1 MKLTFLSNTTAV
13 LALLLLWPMSL
24 MAQRT
29 TDRLD
34 RGLVAVPASDGAGN
48 LVSWRLL
55 PEEYYDVTYNVYKD
69 GVKVASGLSASNY
82 QDKTGNDKT
91 GYQVSAVVRG
101 VEQEKCETIKRWSGG
116 FLRVPCDSVYDR
128 NGKNVT
134 ADYVLNDISLADVD
148 GDGRVEFLVKRNYA
162 GDILTSTSEFHH
174 YECYTMSGQRL
185 WWIDLGPNMI
195 SGPDEQ
201 YDIVGY
207 DWDQDGKAEALLR
220 GVDNMIIHA
229 SDGSTDTIGSI
240 KVDTRSSVSNIANM
254 TYTNTGNEYLLYLNG
269 ETGKPYQIG
278 PASHPDYMDY
288 PLERGTA
295 GDWGDT
301 YGHRSTKHYFGAPFL
316 DGRKAS
322 IFLGRG
328 CYTQHKMAA
337 YDVDPQTHQLTQR
350 WYWYNNAGWGTPWY
364 AQGYH
369 NFQIADVDEDGR
381 DEIVFGSMVID
392 DDGLGLS
399 TSGLGHGDAQHC
411 GDFDPYRKGLEQ
423 FACNEDQP
431 SCNFRNATTSEI
443 YYRLE
448 GTSDDGRSIA
458 GKFTDDYPGCQLK
471 SWNSGIISA
480 CADKVYTGD
489 IAFQTPKVSFRIY
502 WDGDL
507 LDEFL
512 DSPGTEKSPA
522 VWTGTGARI
531 FLGSGTLMNN
541 WSKNNP
547 CASGDIIG
555 DWREEIIAREY
566 TNMAFYIYTSPY
578 PTTYRIP
585 TLWSDTEYRN
595 AMVWQ
600 CVGYNQPPHLS
611 YFLGQLEGITTA
623 PPVNTMTGRTE
634 IADGGTITSLDEHLI
649 VCETNNTNIKIQD
662 GAAPYMVTFDIP
674 SWVKGTAASNCTK
687 KDTPIDSLVYTCE
700 VTGGALTGSMR
711 LVKTG
716 DGILHLPKVDMTYT
730 GQTNV
735 WGGTLDFDGT
745 LQKSALWMNRFTT
758 LSSDGGQFL
767 RIKAEYGAT
776 LYPGGKGN
784 IGSLSV
790 VDTLSLNFGSRLVLD
805 IDHTNQ
811 TADHISCG
819 TLLLHTQSW
828 EYGPKYNRPVIEL
841 SGEVGE
847 GTYFLGKVGKLIG
860 ELNQIK
866 VEGNNGLKTSL
877 KLNNDSLFLNL
888 ATVREATSVVW
899 AGANGDAWDY
909 ANTENFY
916 KVGDENLT
924 PYFFVEGDT
933 VLFND
938 EASVSDVTLS
948 DELTPASVTISNS
961 TKAYTFSGNG
971 TIATGSLTKEGNGS
985 VKIYTANTYTG
996 GNYLK
1001 GGTVMVNSLSNST
1014 AAYGS
1019 LGGVTASA
1027 DKFTMEN
1034 GANLSS
1040 SVEITNGS
1048 PIKMIGDEGGIITNA
1063 GTFTQQAT
1071 VSGTLL
1077 TKKGSGTLI
1086 FSSSNN
1092 LLNRLCI
1099 KGGTVSGCAN
1109 PAHTLELQSG
1119 TAYLNDGSSCTID
1132 VTGTKGVVY
1141 FNADRGT
1148 FTNKLIGDG
1157 TLTAYYVPVN
1167 YNKGAA
1173 YPSRTSIAGDFSAF
1187 EGTLVANAT
1196 AGGGFVFNN
1205 SGMPLATLNIPNDI
1219 YVYSMNANYTLGT
1232 VTGNGTLSGP
1242 GNLGGSSVA
1251 YVTWKVGNETDF
1263 TFPGKLTWTAGLN
1276 KVGTGTMTVSGTWD
1290 NTNAVKVTEGS
1301 LKVSGS
1307 ACLGTGALTV
1317 GPDGALIGTNTAS
1330 AGLKNSSITI
1340 SGTLQPCISKTINY
1354 MGNMYFN
1361 GKNVTIKE
1369 DGTLRFGVFKAS
1381 TSANVMS
1388 GSSIQNIG
1396 RLTVNGTI
1404 AISLKPGYTPAVGD
1418 VIRLWTGVTS
1428 FAGSP
1433 TIQADGDSIEYDASH
1448 IDEGY
1453 LVVSKI
1459 IDPTAIERVQ
1469 VSDNADLT
1477 TEYYDLMGIKNSTL
1491 RRGVNIIRRGNKT
1504 QKILM
1509 R

>member
-1 MKLTFLSNTTAV
+1 M
-13 LALLLLWPMSL
+13 ALLLLWPMSL
-24 MAQRT
+24 MAQRF
-29 TDRLD
+29 TDKLD

-69 GVKVASGLSASNY
+69 GVIVASNLSTSNY
-82 QDKTGNDKT
+82 QDKSGKGNSV
-91 GYQVSAVVRG
+91 YEVSAVVRG
-101 VEQEKCETIKRWSGG
+101 VEQKKSEAVKRWANGY
-116 FLRVPCDSVYDR
+116 LRVPCDSVYDR

-134 ADYVLNDISLADVD
+134 ADYVLNDISLADVN
-148 GDGRVEFLVKRNYA
+148 GDGKVEFLVKRNYA
-162 GDILTSTSEFHH
+162 GDILTSTTEFHH
-174 YECYTMSGQRL
+174 YECYTMTGKRL
-185 WWIDLGPNMI
+185 WWIDMGPNMV

-201 YDIVGY
+201 YDIVAY

-229 SDGSTDTIGSI
+229 SDGTVDTIGSI
-240 KVDTRSSVSNIANM
+240 KVDTRSTVSNIANM

-269 ETGKPYQIG
+269 ESGKPYQIG
-278 PASHPDYMDY
+278 PTSHPDYMTY

-337 YDVDPQTHQLTQR
+337 YDVDPLTHKLTQR
-350 WYWYNNAGWGTPWY
+350 WYWYNNAGWGSPWY

-369 NFQIADVDEDGR
+369 NYQIADVDEDGR

-423 FACNEDQP
+423 FACNEDKP
-431 SCNFRNATTSEI
+431 SCNFRNAATSEI

-458 GKFTDDYPGCQLK
+458 GKFTNDYPGCQLK

-489 IAFQTPKVSFRIY
+489 LSFQTPKVSFRMY

-522 VWTGTGARI
+522 VWTGAGARI
-531 FLGSGTLMNN
+531 FLGTGTLMNN

-555 DWREEIIAREY
+555 DWREEIVAREY
-566 TNMAFYIYTSPY
+566 TNMAFYIFTSPFL
-578 PTTYRIP
+578 TTYRIP

-623 PPVNTMTGRTE
+623 PPTNTMTGRRE
-634 IADGGTITSLDEHLI
+634 IANGGTITSADEHLI

-662 GAAPYMVTFDIP
+662 GAAPYMVTFDVP
-674 SWVKGTAASNCTK
+674 SWVKGTAASNCTTK
-687 KDTPIDSLVYTCE
+687 KTAIDSLVYTCD

-716 DGILHLPKVDMTYT
+716 DGILRLPKVDMAYT
-730 GQTNV
+730 GETNV
-735 WGGTLDFDGT
+735 WGGTLDFDGRL
-745 LQKSALWMNRFTT
+745 LQSPLWLNRFTV
-758 LSSDGGQFL
+758 LSSDSGQFL
-767 RIKAEYGAT
+767 RVKAEYGAT
-776 LYPGGKGN
+776 IYPGGKGN
-784 IGSLSV
+784 IGSV
-790 VDTLSLNFGSRLVLD
+790 TVADTLSLNFGSRVVLD
-805 IDHTNQ
+805 VDSASGK
-811 TADHISCG
+811 ADQLSCG
-819 TLLLHTQSW
+819 TLCLHTQSW
-828 EYGPKYNRPVIEL
+828 EYGPKYNCPVVEL
-841 SGEVGE
+841 QGKVGE
-847 GTYFLGKVGKLIG
+847 GTYFLGTVGKVVDDLS
-860 ELNQIK
+860 QIRI
-866 VEGNNGLKTSL
+866 EGSNGLKTSL
-877 KLNNDSLFLNL
+877 TLSHDSLVLRLSN
-888 ATVREATSVVW
+888 VREATSLVW
-899 AGANGDAWDY
+899 TGQEGSMWDY
-909 ANTENFY
+909 ANAENFHRVDDEGMKPEY
-916 KVGDENLT
+916 FVDGDS
-924 PYFFVEGDT
+924 

-938 EASVSDVTLS
+938 EAASGNITLS
-948 DELTPASVTISNS
+948 GELTPASVTIDNS
-961 TKAYTFSGNG
+961 SRAYTFTG
-971 TIATGSLTKEGNGS
+971 TGSITTGSFTKEGTGT
-985 VKIYTANTYTG
+985 VRMNTSNAYTG

-1001 GGTVMVNSLSNST
+1001 GGTVAVSSLSNST
-1014 AAYGS
+1014 TAYGS
-1019 LGGVTASA
+1019 LGGVTTAA

-1034 GANLSS
+1034 GAVLSS
-1040 SVEITNGS
+1040 SYEIKNGS
-1048 PIKMIGDEGGIITNA
+1048 PMKMIGDDGGVINNVSM
-1063 GTFTQQAT
+1063 FSQQAA
-1071 VSGTLL
+1071 VSGTIL
-1077 TKKGSGTLI
+1077 TKKGIGTLI
-1086 FSSSNN
+1086 FSSNN
-1092 LLNRLCI
+1092 SGLNRLCLMS
-1099 KGGTVSGCAN
+1099 GTVSGCAN
-1109 PAHTLELQSG
+1109 PAKTLELQAG

-1132 VTGTKGVVY
+1132 VTGKKGVVY

-1148 FTNKLIGDG
+1148 FTNKLIGSG

-1205 SGMPLATLNIPNDI
+1205 SGMPKATLNIPNGI
-1219 YVYSMNANYTLGT
+1219 YVYSMNADYTLGA
-1232 VTGNGTLSGP
+1232 VTGNGALSGP
-1242 GNLGGSSVA
+1242 GNLGGTSVA
-1251 YVTWKVGNETDF
+1251 SVTWKVGNETDF

-1276 KVGTGTMTVSGTWD
+1276 KVGTGTMTVTGAWD
-1290 NTNAVKVTEGS
+1290 NTNAVKITEGS

-1317 GPDGALIGTNTAS
+1317 GTAGTLMGTNATS
-1330 AGLKNSSITI
+1330 AGFKNSSITI
-1340 SGTLQPCISKTINY
+1340 DGTLQPCMNSILGY

-1361 GKNVTIKE
+1361 GKNVTVT
-1369 DGTLRFGVFKAS
+1369 DGGTLRIGVYKAS
-1381 TSANVMS
+1381 TATGAMS

-1396 RLTVNGTI
+1396 KLTVNGTI
-1404 AISLKPGYTPAVGD
+1404 SIWLKSGFTPAVGD
-1418 VIRLWTGVTS
+1418 VIRLWTGVTT
-1428 FAGSP
+1428 FAGNP
-1433 TIQADGDSIEYDASH
+1433 TIKAEGDSVEYDASH

-1453 LVVSKI
+1453 LIVRSINSTGVESVSYK
-1459 IDPTAIERVQ
+1459 DETEA
-1469 VSDNADLT
+1469 T
-1477 TEYYDLMGIKNSTL
+1477 TQYYDLMGNRTSGARKGI
-1491 RRGVNIIRRGNKT
+1491 NIIRRGNKT
-1504 QKILM
+1504 KKVIM
-1509 R
+1509 K